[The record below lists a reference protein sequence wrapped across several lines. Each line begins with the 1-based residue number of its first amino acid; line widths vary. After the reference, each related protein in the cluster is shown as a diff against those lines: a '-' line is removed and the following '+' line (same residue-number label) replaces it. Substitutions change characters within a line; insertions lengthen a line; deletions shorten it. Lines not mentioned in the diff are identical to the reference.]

1 MSELLIDLGLLRRS
15 MKARLLAALMSKR
28 KAFEGA
34 DQRSCPRY
42 EKLGRFAG
50 LGIRG
55 RYHIVTLHNF
65 SPGGACV
72 QIPVEA
78 NLGERVKITSGTLNR
93 VGRIFRVDG
102 PRCGMEFG

>member
-1 MSELLIDLGLLRRS
+1 
-15 MKARLLAALMSKR
+15 MKARLLAALMSKP

-34 DQRSCPRY
+34 DRRSCPRN
-42 EKLGRFAG
+42 EELGRFAG

-55 RYHIVTLHNF
+55 RYHIVTLHNL

-78 NLGERVKITSGTLNR
+78 NPGERVKITSGTLNR
-93 VGRIFRVDG
+93 VGRVSWVDG
-102 PRCGMEFG
+102 PRCGIEFG